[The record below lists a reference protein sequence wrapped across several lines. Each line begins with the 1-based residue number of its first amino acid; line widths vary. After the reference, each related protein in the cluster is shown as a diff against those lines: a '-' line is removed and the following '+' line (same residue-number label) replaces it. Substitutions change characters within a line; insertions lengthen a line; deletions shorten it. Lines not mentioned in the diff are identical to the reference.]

1 MQPTIGLDTG
11 GGATCSSSRSGN
23 GSSTLPPPFSI
34 GEVSVSLQA
43 FADELR
49 CGCEDVTGFEVWR
62 PATSAACRCLLA
74 EADALVRKRNVLEL
88 GCGLGALGVACGLL
102 GAAHVVLSDRES
114 AVLGLARQN
123 AEANGVSNRC
133 DFAVVDFAKG
143 RPPFRAGAFD
153 LQVASDVLFLDRLA
167 RPLLRTFEVLLVR
180 MPASVS
186 LAPFGCGVLLGT
198 AVNGVEVLPSLAS
211 GTAVNG
217 VEVLPSLASGFG
229 AVSNVCL
236 LQSSEALASDGGEC
250 GGSSSGAAG
259 GGRGRPA
266 AVVVVGHEVRRAV
279 FRGPDG
285 QPQIEEQDS
294 ALSLFLDLATSTGAE
309 VEVPIDDRAACG
321 STHGS
326 EAVAVVLRWPG
337 PCDDPAAVVEGMA
350 QDKDTKRRRLE
361 TTAV

>member
-167 RPLLRTFEVLLVR
+167 RPLLRTFE
-180 MPASVS
+180 
-186 LAPFGCGVLLGT
+186 
-198 AVNGVEVLPSLAS
+198 
-211 GTAVNG
+211 
-217 VEVLPSLASGFG
+217 
-229 AVSNVCL
+229 
-236 LQSSEALASDGGEC
+236 ALASDGGEC

>member
-1 MQPTIGLDTG
+1 MQPTVGFDTCG
-11 GGATCSSSRSGN
+11 GETCSRIRSGN

-34 GEVSVSLQA
+34 GEVSISLQA

-102 GAAHVVLSDRES
+102 GAAHVVLSDREC

-133 DFAVVDFAKG
+133 DFVVVDFAKG

-167 RPLLRTFEVLLVR
+167 RPLLRTFE
-180 MPASVS
+180 
-186 LAPFGCGVLLGT
+186 
-198 AVNGVEVLPSLAS
+198 
-211 GTAVNG
+211 
-217 VEVLPSLASGFG
+217 
-229 AVSNVCL
+229 
-236 LQSSEALASDGGEC
+236 ALASDGGEC

-259 GGRGRPA
+259 GGHGRPA
-266 AVVVVGHEVRRAV
+266 AVAVVGHEVRRAV

-285 QPQIEEQDS
+285 QPKIEEQDS
-294 ALSLFLDLATSTGAE
+294 ALSLFLDLATSIGAE
-309 VEVPIDDRAACG
+309 VEVPIDDRAADG

-337 PCDDPAAVVEGMA
+337 PCDDPAAAGEGMA
-350 QDKDTKRRRLE
+350 QETDTKRRRLE
-361 TTAV
+361 TTAG